1 MNAARPILPLSF
13 HLRDQD
19 STEQFGEVLGDLLR
33 STSAHPRG
41 IALLLSGEL
50 GAGKTTLVRGL
61 ARGLGAEAGAVASP
75 TFTLR
80 MDHAGDRPL
89 VHVDA
94 WRILAGDAESIGLDE
109 ALASDSI
116 VAIEWPERIAE
127 ALPQRNL
134 RVRLEHADPLEEGAD
149 PGRVAT
155 ISAPGLSDAENRRLA
170 EGLALLVRA
179 PQVAAP
185 VCPSCGRELADER
198 RGSDEFAPFCS
209 DRCRKA
215 DLGDW
220 LLMRHRIAGPET
232 PEVDDA

>member
-1 MNAARPILPLSF
+1 MNAPRPTLPLSF
-13 HLRDQD
+13 HLRGQD
-19 STEQFGEVLGDLLR
+19 ATEQFGEVLGDLLR
-33 STSAHPRG
+33 STSAHPRA

-50 GAGKTTLVRGL
+50 GAGKTTFVRGL

-80 MDHAGDRPL
+80 MDHAGDRAL

-94 WRILAGDAESIGLDE
+94 WRMLAGDADSIGLDE
-109 ALASDSI
+109 ALSGNAI

-127 ALPQRNL
+127 ALPERNI
-134 RVRLEHADPLEEGAD
+134 RVLLEHADPLEDGAD

-155 ISAPGLSDAENRRLA
+155 ISAAGLSDGESRRLA

-179 PQVAAP
+179 PQVAPP
-185 VCPSCGRELADER
+185 VCPSCGRELPVGGQ
-198 RGSDEFAPFCS
+198 GSGASAPFCS
-209 DRCRKA
+209 ERCRKA

-220 LLMRHRIAGPET
+220 LSMRHRIAGSSEPEID
-232 PEVDDA
+232 ES

>member
-1 MNAARPILPLSF
+1 MKDLRPALPLAF
-13 HLRDQD
+13 HLRDQE

-33 STSAHPRG
+33 STGAHPG
-41 IALLLSGEL
+41 AIALLLSGEL
-50 GAGKTTLVRGL
+50 GAGKTTFVRGL

-80 MDHAGDRPL
+80 MDHAGDRAL
-89 VHVDA
+89 IHVDA
-94 WRILAGDAESIGLDE
+94 WRMRDGDAESIGLDE
-109 ALASDSI
+109 ALASGAV

-134 RVRLEHADPLEEGAD
+134 RLRLEHADPLEEGAE

-155 ISAPGLSDAENRRLA
+155 ITAAGLSDGESRRLA
-170 EGLALLVRA
+170 EGLVLLVRA
-179 PQVAAP
+179 PRVAPP
-185 VCPSCGRELADER
+185 VCPSCGRELEMER
-198 RGSDEFAPFCS
+198 QGSEAFAPFCS

-220 LLMRHRIAGPET
+220 LSMRHRIAGPQT